1 MAVLHLPLVD
11 ELPESLFV
19 PANLEA
25 ICGTDHR
32 VISEL
37 LVHDLGLHTAY
48 LVDDLAEYGAL
59 LTEALQLIPQDMG
72 TADHPF
78 MPVPE
83 AFRSVHVPVSILG
96 DDVKELRLH
105 MYRRAGIP

>member
-1 MAVLHLPLVD
+1 
-11 ELPESLFV
+11 
-19 PANLEA
+19 
-25 ICGTDHR
+25 
-32 VISEL
+32 
-37 LVHDLGLHTAY
+37 
-48 LVDDLAEYGAL
+48 
-59 LTEALQLIPQDMG
+59 MG

-83 AFRSVHVPVSILG
+83 AFRSVHEPVSILG